1 MKIES
6 LPGKSAFE
14 TAITSIRGNER
25 VVIIGNDESRDLVEE
40 QIDLADS
47 DWETALEEADQTSAE
62 DWFREQIEKFIV
74 GNDVEIGDWPT
85 KAFPKGDWSLN
96 RDILSR
102 DLYEH
107 VNVARMNVE
116 SSWQIPA
123 LFCFGG
129 GNACPIPAVHCAIW
143 KYWEQ
148 RFDAHIVAV
157 SNDVIEAKV
166 FSPPDSKEQALELA
180 KEQYV
185 YCSDIVSQGVGH
197 IASLAAA
204 LLNADKWYFWWD

>member
-129 GNACPIPAVHCAIW
+129 GNACPIPAVPFGSIGS
-143 KYWEQ
+143 
-148 RFDAHIVAV
+148 R
-157 SNDVIEAKV
+157 
-166 FSPPDSKEQALELA
+166 DSTLT
-180 KEQYV
+180 
-185 YCSDIVSQGVGH
+185 
-197 IASLAAA
+197 
-204 LLNADKWYFWWD
+204 